1 MERIGTMNKALTIVL
16 PCYNPISKWEENLLY
31 NCKAI
36 IKNLPDV
43 SVEII
48 LVNDGS
54 QHGINSTNIDFLK
67 SEILSFKYIQYNKN
81 KGKRFAVREGFKHA
95 SHENIIFTD
104 IDFPYKLDGLIAMSH
119 KLFNAEGDIIV
130 GVRSKDYYKNVPFH
144 RRFIS
149 KTLIKLNKILL
160 NLPVGETQA
169 GLKGFSLK
177 GKEAMLL
184 STING
189 YLFDIEVLKIGKK
202 NSCKIIGSQVALRD
216 DVIFSSMGIKLLVKE
231 FKNFI
236 KILFT

>member
-1 MERIGTMNKALTIVL
+1 MERIRTLNNALTIVL
-16 PCYNPISKWEENLLY
+16 PCFNPISKWGNNLVY
-31 NCKAI
+31 NYKAI
-36 IKNLPDV
+36 KENMPNV
-43 SVEII
+43 SIEIV

-54 QHGINSTNIDFLK
+54 QHGICSNDIDFLK
-67 SEILSFKYIQYNKN
+67 SEISSFKYIQYNKN
-81 KGKRFAVREGFKHA
+81 KGKGFAVREGFRHA
-95 SHENIIFTD
+95 NHENIIFTD
-104 IDFPYKLDGLIAMSH
+104 IDFPYKMDGLITISH
-119 KLFNAEGDIIV
+119 KLFQEEGDIIV

-189 YLFDIEVLKIGKK
+189 YLFDIEVLKIGRK

-216 DVIFSSMGIKLLVKE
+216 DVIFSSMGIKLLAKE